1 MARSRAAILASF
13 LMDRVARAAARSR
26 APTSSTPGSPCST
39 WRSAASEAAPP
50 GRATAAMAPA
60 STSLCVPALW
70 VTASTLTLATLP
82 AGGRAAQAGGPGG
95 GEAGLDDGTDQLQAL
110 VEGGERALHGVGR
123 QPLDVAPAVPEGL
136 PQGVELRG
144 QADPPH
150 TAVV

>member
-50 GRATAAMAPA
+50 GRATSAMAPA
-60 STSLCVPALW
+60 SPLLGVTVLW
-70 VTASTLTLATLP
+70 VTTSSTLTLATLP
-82 AGGRAAQAGGPGG
+82 PGGRAAQAGGPGD
-95 GEAGLDDGTDQLQAL
+95 GEAGLDDGVDQPQAL

-123 QPLDVAPAVPEGL
+123 QPLDVTPAVPEGL
-136 PQGVELRG
+136 PQGV
-144 QADPPH
+144 
-150 TAVV
+150 